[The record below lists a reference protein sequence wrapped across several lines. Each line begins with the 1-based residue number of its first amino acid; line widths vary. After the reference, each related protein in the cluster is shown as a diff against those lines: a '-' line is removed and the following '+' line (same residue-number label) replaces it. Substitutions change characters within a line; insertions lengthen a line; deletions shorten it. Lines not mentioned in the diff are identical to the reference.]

1 MQQVEVEEAAE
12 RQLEAVQQ
20 LEAVVRQ
27 QGAVVQQ
34 QGAVVQ
40 LAALARH
47 TKVLLD
53 DLVVPYLLADF

>member
-20 LEAVVRQ
+20 LEAVVQ
-27 QGAVVQQ
+27 H

-53 DLVVPYLLADF
+53 DLVVPYLLADL